1 MLCGNATI
9 LFRKRH
15 FLAFLPIFCSD
26 FVPKHGIN
34 IKISVPKLFR
44 YRYKY
49 YVCYMNKCLRCNNDF
64 TQKNKKKKYCSDL
77 CRAYSNRA
85 KRDAE
90 TKDWQYVIDKNGIKF
105 LLDKN
110 IVLKLAV
117 YFDLDVRV
125 PKKDKV
131 AKNKPKIES
140 KITPKVV
147 EVKNVET
154 IVKPN
159 VKAIVEKPIV
169 TYEMPQKKKV
179 DYRKEFESC
188 ELPDEFRLLWEKINE
203 DTSLTPNE
211 KKLWKIE
218 FGIK

>member
-1 MLCGNATI
+1 MIECKICGES
-9 LFRKRH
+9 
-15 FLAFLPIFCSD
+15 FLP
-26 FVPKHGIN
+26 
-34 IKISVPKLFR
+34 
-44 YRYKY
+44 
-49 YVCYMNKCLRCNNDF
+49 
-64 TQKNKKKKYCSDL
+64 KNKKAMYCSAY
-77 CRAYSNRA
+77 CRLKAYRA
-85 KRDAE
+85 LE
-90 TKDWQYVIDKNGIKF
+90 TPLLRKYPFVIDKVGNRTKISKELILM
-105 LLDKN
+105 LLSEYEKLEN
-110 IVLKLAV
+110 TIPIEIVV
-117 YFDLDVRV
+117 
-125 PKKDKV
+125 
-131 AKNKPKIES
+131 NKPKI
-140 KITPKVV
+140 IPKVV
-147 EVKNVET
+147 EVKKVET

>member
-1 MLCGNATI
+1 M
-9 LFRKRH
+9 
-15 FLAFLPIFCSD
+15 
-26 FVPKHGIN
+26 
-34 IKISVPKLFR
+34 FR

-49 YVCYMNKCLRCNNDF
+49 YICYMNKCLRCNKDF

-85 KRDAE
+85 KSSTE

-117 YFDLDVRV
+117 YFDLDVRI
-125 PKKDKV
+125 PKDKKV
-131 AKNKPKIES
+131 VKNKPKIEP

-147 EVKNVET
+147 EVKKAET
-154 IVKPN
+154 IVKSTA
-159 VKAIVEKPIV
+159 KAIVEKPIH
-169 TYEMPQKKKV
+169 TFEIQTPKKV
-179 DYRKEFESC
+179 DYRKEFELC
-188 ELPDEFRLLWEKINE
+188 ELPDEFKSLWQKIDE